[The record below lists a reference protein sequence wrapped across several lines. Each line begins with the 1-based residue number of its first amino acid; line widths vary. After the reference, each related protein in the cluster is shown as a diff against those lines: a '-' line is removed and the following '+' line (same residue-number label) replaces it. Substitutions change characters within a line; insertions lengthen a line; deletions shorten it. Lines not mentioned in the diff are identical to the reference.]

1 MRAQLNFADQRELT
15 VQFRDD
21 DADFRPRK
29 RQCMPTVKA
38 ALRDEDNANDAMP
51 SRDPIG
57 GGGGA
62 TATSNEVL
70 EEYCTV
76 AGATRK
82 LGLSKSA
89 ISGCLKKH
97 HHSAHGHRSRY
108 KNEHA
113 AAAAMASSATAASTG
128 GAAAAAAADMAASL
142 TAPAETTSRA
152 TADSAR
158 AAAAAGADAT
168 GAAHASS
175 RKCSHEDEIKDQ
187 DQDEDEVVKVAEATT
202 CAARTRGVS
211 LRLQGK
217 RIVGDR
223 LMAVKLRGITYVPRY
238 SVWQAQLASSGTIKY
253 LGQYTSAD
261 AAAHAYDTRAREL
274 RL

>member
-1 MRAQLNFADQRELT
+1 MGATPQRCTSGLPDCHCRRATTRAVVR
-15 VQFRDD
+15 
-21 DADFRPRK
+21 
-29 RQCMPTVKA
+29 
-38 ALRDEDNANDAMP
+38 
-51 SRDPIG
+51 IG
-57 GGGGA
+57 G
-62 TATSNEVL
+62 ATSNEVL

-89 ISGCLKKH
+89 ISGCLKNH
-97 HHSAHGHRSRY
+97 HHSAHGHRFRY
-108 KNEHA
+108 KDEHA
-113 AAAAMASSATAASTG
+113 AAAATASSATAASAG
-128 GAAAAAAADMAASL
+128 GAAAAAAADMAASF
-142 TAPAETTSRA
+142 TAPAETTSKA

-187 DQDEDEVVKVAEATT
+187 DQDEDEEVVKVAEATT

-223 LMAVKLRGITYVPRY
+223 LMAVKLRGVTYVPRY
-238 SVWQAQLASSGTIKY
+238 SMWQAQLVFSGTSKY